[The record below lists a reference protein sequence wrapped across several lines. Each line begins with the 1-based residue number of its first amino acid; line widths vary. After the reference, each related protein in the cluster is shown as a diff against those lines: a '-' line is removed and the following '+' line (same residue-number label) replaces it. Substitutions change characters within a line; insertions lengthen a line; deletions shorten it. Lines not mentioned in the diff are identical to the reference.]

1 MAFSAISSLDGT
13 SALAAAAG
21 TNAASG
27 AGSEQ
32 RFLKLLVTQLNNQD
46 PLNPLENAELT
57 SQLAQMST
65 VSGVEKLNVAL
76 QSLVDQSGSS
86 QVLQAASLIGRTV
99 LAPGSTLALG
109 SDGATSFGI
118 DMLGSAKSVK
128 VTITDAAGNDVR
140 TYDLGE
146 LPIGVKNM
154 SWDGKSDNG
163 EQMAQGSYK
172 VSVVAMDG
180 DQRVSAN
187 TLGFAQVVSVAQ
199 NSTGLLLDLGKAG
212 STSLNNVKVIQ

>member
-1 MAFSAISSLDGT
+1 MAVSATSSLDGT

-46 PLNPLENAELT
+46 PLNPLDNAELT

-65 VSGVEKLNVAL
+65 VSGVEKMNTTL

-86 QVLQAASLIGRTV
+86 QVLQAASLIGHTV
-99 LAPGSTLALG
+99 LAPSNTLTLG
-109 SDGATSFGI
+109 SDGATPFGI
-118 DMLGSAKSVK
+118 DMQGSAKSVK

-146 LPIGVKNM
+146 LPMGAKNM
-154 SWDGKSDNG
+154 SWDGKNDNG
-163 EQMAQGSYK
+163 EQMAQGAYK

-199 NSTGLLLDLGKAG
+199 NSTGILLDLGKAG

>member
-1 MAFSAISSLDGT
+1 MAVSATSSLDGT

-46 PLNPLENAELT
+46 PLNPLDNAELT

-65 VSGVEKLNVAL
+65 VSGVEKMNTTL

-86 QVLQAASLIGRTV
+86 QVLQAASLIGHTV
-99 LAPGSTLALG
+99 LAPSNTLALG
-109 SDGATSFGI
+109 SEGATPFGI
-118 DMLGSAKSVK
+118 DMQGSAKSVK

-146 LPIGVKNM
+146 LPMGAKNM
-154 SWDGKSDNG
+154 SWDGKNDNG
-163 EQMAQGSYK
+163 EQMAQGAYK

-199 NSTGLLLDLGKAG
+199 NSTGILLDLGKAG

>member
-1 MAFSAISSLDGT
+1 MAVSAISSLGDT